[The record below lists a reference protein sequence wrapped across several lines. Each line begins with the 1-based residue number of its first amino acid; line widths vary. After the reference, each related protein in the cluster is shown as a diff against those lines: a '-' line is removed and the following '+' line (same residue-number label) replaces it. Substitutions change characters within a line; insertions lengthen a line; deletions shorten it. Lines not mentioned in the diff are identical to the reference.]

1 MPRSSVEILSPA
13 RTEIARGRPRAAL
26 KELETARAE
35 LLANGDREGLGEAL
49 ELARGIKTLAPTDT
63 KSRERLLAAIEQG
76 IASLAL
82 GLPLAPAPGKPTA
95 APGTDGQFVTH
106 AAISSAPALATAHAE
121 IKRGEISRALRS
133 LEKARRNLL
142 DRGNI
147 DGLNELLEM
156 AQRLP
161 TAKAHDAKARR
172 ELIDA
177 AQQNVRYLS
186 RRDAITAGKTWSD
199 PFAAAETKTTSKLPS
214 LPPMTRRE
222 ILIAACIVALLA
234 GGITTWAL
242 VKRAPQRVA
251 HAIKCPTGDE
261 GSPTWSPDGKEIAFA
276 KNGSCGTQIT
286 IISAEGGPTR
296 EVTKKY
302 GVLPDW
308 SPDGRTIL
316 YRSKDGFSVVAVR
329 GGEPRLIHSDDGD
342 MGASWSPSGETIA
355 FTHGK
360 LPYADLED
368 GNHPFESTLYV
379 MHRDG
384 SGIKRIIGHACDPGT
399 PSWRPSDGELSFACS
414 GRLSGIYVTRQSDG
428 KLVRF
433 ARVPFDNTAYAPRNV
448 SWSPDGREVAFGRNG
463 VEVASR
469 KTDSS
474 PGDRLPPPVAQV
486 DLPGFATIDVAW
498 APNGKKIA
506 FSVIGSGSDDG
517 LYVIN
522 RDGSHRRRLVGF

>member
-1 MPRSSVEILSPA
+1 
-13 RTEIARGRPRAAL
+13 
-26 KELETARAE
+26 
-35 LLANGDREGLGEAL
+35 
-49 ELARGIKTLAPTDT
+49 
-63 KSRERLLAAIEQG
+63 
-76 IASLAL
+76 
-82 GLPLAPAPGKPTA
+82 
-95 APGTDGQFVTH
+95 
-106 AAISSAPALATAHAE
+106 
-121 IKRGEISRALRS
+121 
-133 LEKARRNLL
+133 
-142 DRGNI
+142 
-147 DGLNELLEM
+147 
-156 AQRLP
+156 
-161 TAKAHDAKARR
+161 
-172 ELIDA
+172 
-177 AQQNVRYLS
+177 
-186 RRDAITAGKTWSD
+186 
-199 PFAAAETKTTSKLPS
+199 
-214 LPPMTRRE
+214 
-222 ILIAACIVALLA
+222 
-234 GGITTWAL
+234 

-433 ARVPFDNTAYAPRNV
+433 ARVPFDNTASAPRNV

-498 APNGKKIA
+498 APDGKKIA